1 MVLFACNQRQNG
13 FQLSNSLVFIASG
26 VSERVNAYLNYIGLC
41 SSRKTAH
48 AGLNLL
54 GKEAEENVKDCFK
67 LPGMAGIAP
76 LICFDNIDFQKSA
89 HMKSVGHGN
98 VMFHGTWGYIHS
110 IPPRLLPSIDPTE
123 ITTEALNCSLHNGSK
138 MTISPDVFAPT
149 RESIQHFELTIKS
162 QLTGVVLDYFAEQ
175 TNTAIKLSRDPP
187 PVLPNKPDSP
197 NITMLKLMLASDNLA
212 QGVGKVFTGLIEQSG
227 LTAEEFRSRLQII
240 EGDLGSCNIFDSL
253 RRQREPARHMH
264 TSLDNILL
272 IPGAAHTL
280 WNMAQATYL
289 GHSNLTQVPR
299 LPEAGA
305 RSALCA
311 AQPPVR
317 EGLGCKSLYLA

>member
-1 MVLFACNQRQNG
+1 NG

-54 GKEAEENVKDCFK
+54 GKEAEEN
-67 LPGMAGIAP
+67 
-76 LICFDNIDFQKSA
+76 KSA

-212 QGVGKVFTGLIEQSG
+212 QGVGKVFTGLIEQS
-227 LTAEEFRSRLQII
+227 
-240 EGDLGSCNIFDSL
+240 EGNVNRPVTC
-253 RRQREPARHMH
+253 
-264 TSLDNILL
+264 
-272 IPGAAHTL
+272 IPCWT
-280 WNMAQATYL
+280 TFF
-289 GHSNLTQVPR
+289 
-299 LPEAGA
+299 
-305 RSALCA
+305 
-311 AQPPVR
+311 
-317 EGLGCKSLYLA
+317 